1 MRIKSITFAIIILC
15 GGTSLVYPIEIGL
28 ITAIQTSIERSPEI
42 AKARLAVEEA
52 KLSEPLLMSELD
64 TSIEANYLK
73 SEDES
78 PRVAPAFEGLRS
90 ETENFG
96 VSLVQKTLLGTDA
109 RLVWDNQKIENAA
122 LFRVLDP
129 SVESTLTLR
138 IRQPLLRYFW
148 GRPDIARRRRFRT
161 AVLAEEA
168 QLRATTER
176 VAHHSAQMYL
186 NVIYAKERV
195 RIGELAVTEAKRLL
209 ESYSGKKRYGLIE
222 ESDLLQ
228 ARASL
233 EAVEAD
239 LELAKSDLKKA
250 NASLEEILREGD
262 VQVVFDDM
270 TLRLP
275 FDSKKQAMETAETHR
290 GDLLAAKH
298 RKESSEWAHRSQKL
312 DTLPD
317 LAFVGSYGGA
327 GLGGTYNKAWDDLDG
342 FDSIVKSAG
351 VNLTV
356 PFGFK
361 KEALLRRS
369 TKIQMNRAEQTLV
382 ETEDRVRREVDEAW
396 TQFELQK
403 TRLIAREKLLK
414 LQTQKL
420 KAESTE
426 FARGRSSTDILVRFQ
441 QDMFQAELDFA
452 RTKNE
457 TLLSQMEL
465 GAATGILM
473 DILNLDKHP

>member
-1 MRIKSITFAIIILC
+1 MRIKPITFAFVVFF

-28 ITAIQTSIERSPEI
+28 VGAIHTSIQRSPDI

-52 KLSEPLLMSELD
+52 KLSEPLLLSELD
-64 TSIEANYLK
+64 TSLEANYLK

-96 VSLVQKTLLGTDA
+96 VSLVQKTLLGTDV

-161 AVLAEEA
+161 AVLAEES
-168 QLRATTER
+168 QLRSTTDR
-176 VAHHSAQMYL
+176 VAYHSAQIYL
-186 NVIYAKERV
+186 NVVYAKERV

-239 LELAKSDLKKA
+239 LELSKSDLKKA
-250 NASLEEILREGD
+250 QASLEEILREAD
-262 VQVVFDDM
+262 VQVAFTDIS
-270 TLRLP
+270 LRLP
-275 FDSKKQAMETAETHR
+275 FESKAQAMETAETHR
-290 GDLLAAKH
+290 GDLLAAKQ

-327 GLGGTYNKAWDDLDG
+327 GLSGTYNKAWDDLEG
-342 FDSIVKSAG
+342 FDHIVKSAG

-361 KEALLRRS
+361 KEALLRKS
-369 TKIQMNRAEQTLV
+369 TKIQMNRAEQTLI
-382 ETEDRVRREVDEAW
+382 ETQDRVKREVDDAW
-396 TQFELQK
+396 TQMELQK
-403 TRLIAREKLLK
+403 SRLIAREKLLK
-414 LQTQKL
+414 LQIQKL
-420 KAESTE
+420 NAENTE

-457 TLLSQMEL
+457 TLLSQIEL
-465 GAATGILM
+465 AAATGTLI
-473 DILNLDKHP
+473 DILNLGQRP